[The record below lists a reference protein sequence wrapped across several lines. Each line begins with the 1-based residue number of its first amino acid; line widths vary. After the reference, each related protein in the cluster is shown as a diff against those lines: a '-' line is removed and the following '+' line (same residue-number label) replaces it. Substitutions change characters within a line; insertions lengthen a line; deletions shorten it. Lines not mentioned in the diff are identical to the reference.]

1 MLPNRSHLPA
11 AVAGVLLPSVPRRG
25 VPVARNEAHGEYSD
39 ASAVGEGRDP
49 SLRKGLR
56 QKADPTLYDLPDD
69 AGAPRRGGQLLRPLA
84 GADDGGTSG
93 GTNLHLRDPRRH
105 DDGHTVRAGLRRR
118 GMSDY
123 YPYPKRDPIKN
134 YFPLPN
140 EIFMLGLTPGELAVY
155 SYLMRCED
163 RKTHQCHPSYRT
175 IARAVHLS
183 QNTVAKHVN
192 GLREKRL
199 IITENTEIV
208 TRRGEK
214 RNGTLLYTIRPVEE
228 ALRHF
233 YEQQMN
239 QLEAVKDQEKT
250 QRKLAELDSKRE
262 RAG

>member
-1 MLPNRSHLPA
+1 
-11 AVAGVLLPSVPRRG
+11 
-25 VPVARNEAHGEYSD
+25 
-39 ASAVGEGRDP
+39 
-49 SLRKGLR
+49 
-56 QKADPTLYDLPDD
+56 
-69 AGAPRRGGQLLRPLA
+69 
-84 GADDGGTSG
+84 
-93 GTNLHLRDPRRH
+93 
-105 DDGHTVRAGLRRR
+105 
-118 GMSDY
+118 MSDY

-140 EIFMLGLTPGELAVY
+140 EIFLLGLTPGELAVY

-175 IARAVHLS
+175 IGKAVHLS
-183 QNTVAKHVN
+183 PNTVAKHVN

-233 YEQQMN
+233 HEQQMQ
-239 QLEAVKDQEKT
+239 QLEAVKDQET
-250 QRKLAELDSKRE
+250 IRKSSPSSTANGSEQARVENQAGE
-262 RAG
+262 RGGAANRHLPWFTADGNADRTRLSGTSTHEVFTVPYLRG

>member
-1 MLPNRSHLPA
+1 
-11 AVAGVLLPSVPRRG
+11 
-25 VPVARNEAHGEYSD
+25 
-39 ASAVGEGRDP
+39 
-49 SLRKGLR
+49 
-56 QKADPTLYDLPDD
+56 
-69 AGAPRRGGQLLRPLA
+69 
-84 GADDGGTSG
+84 
-93 GTNLHLRDPRRH
+93 
-105 DDGHTVRAGLRRR
+105 
-118 GMSDY
+118 MSDY

-175 IARAVHLS
+175 IGKAVHLS
-183 QNTVAKHVN
+183 PNTVSKHVN

-199 IITENTEIV
+199 IVTENTEIV

-233 YEQQMN
+233 YEQQMQ
-239 QLEAVKDQEKT
+239 QLEAVKDQEKI
-250 QRKLAELDSKRE
+250 RKKLAKLDRKRE

>member
-1 MLPNRSHLPA
+1 
-11 AVAGVLLPSVPRRG
+11 
-25 VPVARNEAHGEYSD
+25 
-39 ASAVGEGRDP
+39 
-49 SLRKGLR
+49 
-56 QKADPTLYDLPDD
+56 
-69 AGAPRRGGQLLRPLA
+69 
-84 GADDGGTSG
+84 
-93 GTNLHLRDPRRH
+93 
-105 DDGHTVRAGLRRR
+105 
-118 GMSDY
+118 MSDY

-175 IARAVHLS
+175 IGRAVHLS

-192 GLREKRL
+192 GLREKLL
-199 IITENTEIV
+199 IVTENTEIV

-214 RNGTLLYTIRPVEE
+214 RSGTLLYTIRPVEK

-233 YEQQMN
+233 YEQQMH
-239 QLEAVKDQEKT
+239 QLETVKDQETIRK
-250 QRKLAELDSKRE
+250 KLAELDRKRE